1 MIVIGG
7 GLAGLAAGVALA
19 ESGWRVRLFEQ
30 RPFLGGRATSYVL
43 PDGEHVDNCQHV
55 TLGCCTN
62 LEDFYRRIG
71 AAGKIKFFDRL
82 LFLDPQGRRGKMQA
96 GFLPAPFHLTGSFA
110 AFAPLS
116 LLDKLSIARAMLD
129 ILQTQGNP
137 ADLQEKGGISMLE
150 WLRRRGQTKRAIER
164 FWRVVLVS
172 ALDEELDRT
181 DARFGVDVFWKVFL
195 SNSTGYRMG
204 VPAVPLA
211 NLYDGCKSEIERRG
225 GEVVLRAPVR
235 GLKME
240 SGELAGIR
248 LDEGREETADAYVF
262 AVPHAVLAELLPQSM
277 KQSDPALSN
286 LEKIKVAPITGVHFW
301 FDRPVMKE
309 PFVTL
314 LDTTTQ
320 WIFNKTALYGD
331 SNGQAN
337 TALTGQYLQLVIS
350 ASYDLL
356 QKPRQ
361 EIIDLC
367 LEEVRKALPAARNA
381 ELVKATV
388 IKEAAATFSPEPGVD
403 RWRPRQQTSIPRLFL
418 AGDWTDTGWPATM
431 EGAVRSG
438 YLAAEALLRSD
449 GTPLKFLQPDLPP
462 DGFIAMWLGK
472 HTALVDS
479 PDVRRQSTRALI
491 GLRKNGEKSL
501 DSETYVREPRKG
513 DRLRRFGS

>member
-1 MIVIGG
+1 M
-7 GLAGLAAGVALA
+7 AAGVALA

-62 LEDFYRRIG
+62 LDDFYRRIG

-82 LFLDPQGRRGKMQA
+82 LFLDPQGRKGEMQA
-96 GFLPAPFHLTGSFA
+96 GSLPAPFHLSGSFA
-110 AFAPLS
+110 TFAPLNVF
-116 LLDKLSIARAMLD
+116 DKLSIARAMLD
-129 ILQTQGNP
+129 ILQTQGKP
-137 ADLQEKGGISMLE
+137 SDLNENGGISMLE

-181 DARFGVDVFWKVFL
+181 DARFGVDVFWKAFL

-225 GEVVLRAPVR
+225 GEVILRAPVR
-235 GLKME
+235 GLKIE

-248 LDEGREETADAYVF
+248 FDEGREETADAYVF
-262 AVPHAVLAELLPQSM
+262 TVPHTSLAELLPESV
-277 KQSDPALSN
+277 KQSDTSLAN
-286 LEKIKVAPITGVHFW
+286 MDKIKVSPITGVHLW
-301 FDRPVMKE
+301 FDRTVMRE

-314 LDTTTQ
+314 MDTTTQ
-320 WIFNKTALYGD
+320 WIFNKTALYAD
-331 SNGQAN
+331 SNGKEK
-337 TALTGQYLQLVIS
+337 TAPAGQYLQLVIS

-367 LEEVRKALPAARNA
+367 LAEVRHALPAARNA

-403 RWRPRQQTSIPRLFL
+403 RWRPKQQTAIPRLFL

-438 YLAAEALLRSD
+438 YLAAEAVLRGEGAPRS
-449 GTPLKFLQPDLPP
+449 FLQPDLAP

-472 HTALVDS
+472 QGTA
-479 PDVRRQSTRALI
+479 T
-491 GLRKNGEKSL
+491 
-501 DSETYVREPRKG
+501 
-513 DRLRRFGS
+513 GS